1 MNLKR
6 QEAAYLLLLKSVI
19 LMKSLLS
26 VGDLDIAVA
35 PLAVA
40 RLLCP
45 IASRRSLCVSLYYS
59 SNKVTLRS

>member
-40 RLLCP
+40 RLLRFLSHCFKKKSVREF
-45 IASRRSLCVSLYYS
+45 ILFL
-59 SNKVTLRS
+59 